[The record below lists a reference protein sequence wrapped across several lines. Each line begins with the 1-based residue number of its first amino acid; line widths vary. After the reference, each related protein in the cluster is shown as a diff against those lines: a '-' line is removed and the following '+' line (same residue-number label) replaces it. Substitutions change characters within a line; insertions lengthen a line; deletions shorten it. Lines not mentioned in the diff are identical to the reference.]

1 MYSCIVVIRQPRIGY
16 PSGGTMSGGVVKA
29 IAEKIYSSHISIPI
43 DEMKP
48 DSTAVFLPMVKGG
61 EKRAVENVL
70 DELDI
75 TFDSDSTETNWVKT
89 TRDKERNRIV
99 LEDVTVRNGLVPAVF
114 GMDAK
119 DAVFLL
125 ESAGLR
131 VTLSG
136 AGRVTSQSISPG
148 RRVLKGQTILLTL
161 K

>member
-43 DEMKP
+43 DDMKP
-48 DSTAVFLPMVKGG
+48 DSTAVFLPIVKGG

-75 TFDSDSTETNWVKT
+75 AFVSDSAETDWVKA

-99 LEDVTVRNGLVPAVF
+99 LEDVTIRNGLVPAVY

-131 VTLSG
+131 VTVSG
-136 AGRVTSQSISPG
+136 AGRVTAQSIPPG
-148 RRVLKGQTILLTL
+148 RRVSKGQTILLTL

>member
-1 MYSCIVVIRQPRIGY
+1 M
-16 PSGGTMSGGVVKA
+16 
-29 IAEKIYSSHISIPI
+29 
-43 DEMKP
+43 
-48 DSTAVFLPMVKGG
+48 
-61 EKRAVENVL
+61 L

-75 TFDSDSTETNWVKT
+75 AFVNDSAETDWVKA

-99 LEDVTVRNGLVPAVF
+99 LEDVTIRNGLVPAVY

-131 VTLSG
+131 VTVSG
-136 AGRVTSQSISPG
+136 AGRVTAQSIPPG
-148 RRVLKGQTILLTL
+148 RRVSKGQTILLTL